1 MTVPITQLSTG
12 ERRLFDNSKRIIGVL
27 NQAFNPQILQG
38 LKQIITFPAAGVIN
52 RRGRIYIQTKA
63 SKGGALAWSIGQ
75 KIRTARER
83 KNLTQEDLAKLT
95 GIARAN
101 IARFET
107 GRHAP
112 KIATVQRVARSLDL
126 KTTDLLKMPGHEKT
140 REDSDWINADMDE
153 WSKSLEREDRKS

>member
-1 MTVPITQLSTG
+1 MHIAPLSPG
-12 ERRLFDNSKRIIGVL
+12 ERRLFDNSKRIIGIL
-27 NQAFNPQILQG
+27 NQAFNPQVLQG
-38 LKQIITFPAAGVIN
+38 LKQLIVLSAAGRVK
-52 RRGRIYIQTKA
+52 RRGRIHIQTKA

-112 KIATVQRVARSLDL
+112 KIETVQRVARALDL
-126 KTTDLLKMPGHEKT
+126 KTADLLKMPGHEKT
-140 REDSDWINADMDE
+140 REDSDWLNAGMDK
-153 WSKSLEREDRKS
+153 WSRSLEREDRKP